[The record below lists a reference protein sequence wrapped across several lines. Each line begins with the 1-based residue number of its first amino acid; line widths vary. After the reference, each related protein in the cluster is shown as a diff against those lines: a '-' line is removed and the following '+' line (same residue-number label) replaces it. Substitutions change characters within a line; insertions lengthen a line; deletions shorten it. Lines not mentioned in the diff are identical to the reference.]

1 LIVLTTS
8 KNSIAS
14 LIVAVTLEEENA
26 RAEPGSKIVWNL
38 PRHLL
43 TIILMWMLG
52 AASPSLAQTQ
62 AACSTS
68 EHRALD
74 FWVGE
79 WDVSWEGGQGSNSIT
94 KILSGCAVEENF
106 QGGPST
112 NNLIG
117 RSISTY
123 SNGQWRQTWVDNQN
137 GYFTLSGG
145 VEDDGFVLTATSPH
159 RDGMLRRMVFED
171 IEQDSFV
178 WRWQRRSGPDAPW
191 SDAWV
196 IRYRRRST

>member
-145 VEDDGFVLTATSPH
+145 VE
-159 RDGMLRRMVFED
+159 MVFED